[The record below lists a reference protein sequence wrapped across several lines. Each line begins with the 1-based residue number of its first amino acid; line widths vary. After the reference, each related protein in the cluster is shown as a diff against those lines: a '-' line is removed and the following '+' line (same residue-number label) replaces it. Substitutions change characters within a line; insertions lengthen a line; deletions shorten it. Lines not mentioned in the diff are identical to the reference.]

1 MNLVVIGAPSHKR
14 DFALNATPIVLWAA
28 PDDQTLITCRDVIAV
43 GISLVAVCA
52 ALRLR
57 SLLAGARVSAS
68 PPGGIPGTLEDLVLE
83 AQPA

>member
-1 MNLVVIGAPSHKR
+1 MQER
-14 DFALNATPIVLWAA
+14 FRFLNATPIVLWAA
-28 PDDQTLITCRDVIAV
+28 PDYPILMACRDVIAV

-57 SLLAGARVSAS
+57 SLLAGACVSAS
-68 PPGGIPGTLEDLVLE
+68 QPGGIPGTLEDPVLE

>member
-1 MNLVVIGAPSHKR
+1 
-14 DFALNATPIVLWAA
+14 
-28 PDDQTLITCRDVIAV
+28 V

-68 PPGGIPGTLEDLVLE
+68 QPGGILGTLEDLVPE

>member
-1 MNLVVIGAPSHKR
+1 M
-14 DFALNATPIVLWAA
+14 
-28 PDDQTLITCRDVIAV
+28 TCRDVIAV

-57 SLLAGARVSAS
+57 SLRAGARVSAS
-68 PPGGIPGTLEDLVLE
+68 QPGGILGTLEDLVPE